1 MPFKRSPA
9 CVPRLPGDDNE
20 AAGLGRKQAPRG
32 SWEAE
37 AAARGGQG
45 REAGRG
51 WGKAQGQASH
61 CPRARRGRWA
71 DSPRVS
77 RVLVGPSG
85 AAAGHS

>member
-51 WGKAQGQASH
+51 QGKAQGQASH
-61 CPRARRGRWA
+61 RPRARRGRWA
-71 DSPRVS
+71 DSPPVS
-77 RVLVGPSG
+77 SVLVGRSG
-85 AAAGHS
+85 AAGHS